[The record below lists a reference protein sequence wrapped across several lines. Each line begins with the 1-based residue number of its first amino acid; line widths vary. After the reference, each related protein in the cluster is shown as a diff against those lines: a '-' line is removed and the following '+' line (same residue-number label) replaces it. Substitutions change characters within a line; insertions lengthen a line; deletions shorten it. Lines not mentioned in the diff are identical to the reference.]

1 MVQHMTKGDMSD
13 IPAYADSVLQEWH
26 TIAFTAYDGYE
37 RIGRGVVGLSPQ
49 GDSTQ
54 LLYGDRGSFV
64 EQGNT
69 TVTKMIDAYDPEW
82 EFLALFDTE
91 DGNTR
96 TIRIRTPEGGQHPKR
111 IWFFEML
118 RRVTEE
124 PESLPEELPTWFLDA
139 LDKLEKAK
147 KTAEP
152 EN

>member
-1 MVQHMTKGDMSD
+1 MSE
-13 IPAYADSVLQEWH
+13 IPAYVDRVLQEWH
-26 TIAFTAYDGYE
+26 TIALTAYDGYE
-37 RIGRGVVGLSPQ
+37 RVGRGVVGLFLS
-49 GDSTQ
+49 GESTQ
-54 LLYGDRGSFV
+54 LLYGDRAFFV

-82 EFLALFDTE
+82 EFLVLFDTAE
-91 DGNTR
+91 GDTR

-124 PESLPEELPTWFLDA
+124 PESLPDELPAWFLDA
-139 LDKLEKAK
+139 LDKLKKAK

-152 EN
+152 VN